1 VKDDIPLITTD
12 EFIGQLKDFVTSIN
26 TKTSNIIMMTQVN
39 HEKSKPKIKKNKLI
53 KVPYPH
59 PNHQICNM
67 QESNSFE
74 S

>member
-1 VKDDIPLITTD
+1 
-12 EFIGQLKDFVTSIN
+12 
-26 TKTSNIIMMTQVN
+26 MMTQVN